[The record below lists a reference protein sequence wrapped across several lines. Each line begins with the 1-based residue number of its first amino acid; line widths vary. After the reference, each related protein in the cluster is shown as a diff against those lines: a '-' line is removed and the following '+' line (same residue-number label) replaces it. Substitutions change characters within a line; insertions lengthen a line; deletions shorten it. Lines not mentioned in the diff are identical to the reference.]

1 MINNKKSSSHLRHI
15 LQTPDYRHIM
25 KYKKHITKTLTGL
38 FASITIAELIIFVI
52 HYGDIKSYIRHEIR
66 PLLEKAMKKDISK
79 KIEKEYF
86 YFSEHENDPR
96 KQKMGKY
103 EEKTYRSQ
111 DTTFTYQSK
120 IVDWETDLFRGNQ
133 CYLQVTNRLHP
144 QEVKVIFDSLA
155 TEKNIIAKSAIGI
168 ISTFYKEQNEW
179 AGDTTSMS
187 IDYRTSIDKLGDF
200 ENISYRVYF
209 DYSFSTIW
217 KLMPKMALYIL
228 LLLQVLC
235 CLTLIGWLIKR
246 AKERRKEII
255 KFKNGNYKI
264 DSIILN
270 PNTMRLKNEEKE
282 LLLPAQQ
289 NQLLLLFLQSEDHKV
304 SKKMIMD
311 TFWAKSYSDPKSKM
325 TTAIDRLRTSLK
337 SIGSER
343 IIYTEKSSD
352 YYELV

>member
-1 MINNKKSSSHLRHI
+1 MKHKK
-15 LQTPDYRHIM
+15 Y
-25 KYKKHITKTLTGL
+25 ITKALIGQFT
-38 FASITIAELIIFVI
+38 SITIAKLIIFVI

-66 PLLEKAMKKDISK
+66 PLLEEAMRKDISK
-79 KIEKEYF
+79 KMEKEYF

-155 TEKNIIAKSAIGI
+155 AEKNIIAKSAIGI
-168 ISTFYKEQNEW
+168 ISKFYKEQNEW

-200 ENISYRVYF
+200 ENISYHVYF

-217 KLMPKMALYIL
+217 RLMPKMALYIL
-228 LLLQVLC
+228 LLLQALC
-235 CLTLIGWLIKR
+235 SITLIGWLIKR
-246 AKERRKEII
+246 AKEHRKEII
-255 KFKNGNYKI
+255 KLKNGNYKI
-264 DSIILN
+264 DSSILN

-304 SKKMIMD
+304 SKKAIMD
-311 TFWAKSYSDPKSKM
+311 TFWPKYSNPRNNM
-325 TTAIDRLRTSLK
+325 TTAIDRLRTILTDIRSQ
-337 SIGSER
+337 R
-343 IIYTEKSSD
+343 IIYSEKNSD